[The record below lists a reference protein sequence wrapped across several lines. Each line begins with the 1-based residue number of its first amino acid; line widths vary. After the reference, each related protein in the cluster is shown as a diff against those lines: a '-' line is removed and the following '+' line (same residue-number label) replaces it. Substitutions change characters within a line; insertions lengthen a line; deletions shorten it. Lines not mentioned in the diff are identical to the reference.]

1 MPELVRCYISEKKA
15 LTGYWKFVFAGL
27 IDNKIN
33 NVEDSIKNIGQKW
46 IIVADL

>member
-1 MPELVRCYISEKKA
+1 MPELVRCHISEQNA
-15 LTGYWKFVFAGL
+15 LTGCWKFVFAGL

-33 NVEDSIKNIGQKW
+33 NVEDSIKRIGQKW